1 MTLTFPA
8 LTCENCKQ
16 AFLFSADD
24 REFFLLRGYPAPTQC
39 RLCRR
44 ARKDEPGN
52 DMSNVPRQ
60 VRHDTCSECS
70 ETSEIKFHLWGHPS
84 AYCRDCFDKRTAVK
98 SR

>member
-1 MTLTFPA
+1 MTLTFPG

-44 ARKDEPGN
+44 VRKNEPGN

-60 VRHDTCSECS
+60 VRQDTCSECS

-84 AYCRDCFDKRTAVK
+84 AYCRDCFDKRQTVK

>member
-8 LTCENCKQ
+8 LTCENCKH

-44 ARKDEPGN
+44 ARKDEPVN
-52 DMSNVPRQ
+52 DMSSVPRQ
-60 VRHDTCSECS
+60 VRQDTCSECS